1 MLEAAAILARLDAIM
16 SELAEFRAA
25 VAGAEADD
33 EKGTS
38 NCLYPWRRPGGRAHA
53 PSRCP
58 GAAPPRRHAFG
69 RRQREHALQ
78 VCKNLWRDLVISKG
92 DGRSFGNIMCVP
104 IEHDVHGVAA
114 RFKVSAPRHDQRF
127 CAPSAAYGANSSRAR
142 RRSASAGHRPA
153 HALSLV
159 RGSLPTRGNSHNP
172 SPSFCSPLIGPLNL
186 SSAASGTRFVPKPC
200 AGR

>member
-114 RFKVSAPRHDQRF
+114 RFKVQPRATISGSVHPRL
-127 CAPSAAYGANSSRAR
+127 RTERTAR
-142 RRSASAGHRPA
+142 GPGGGQPRR
-153 HALSLV
+153 
-159 RGSLPTRGNSHNP
+159 
-172 SPSFCSPLIGPLNL
+172 
-186 SSAASGTRFVPKPC
+186 GTGLLTPYPW
-200 AGR
+200 

>member
-1 MLEAAAILARLDAIM
+1 VLEAAAILARLDAIM

-69 RRQREHALQ
+69 RRQREHAL
-78 VCKNLWRDLVISKG
+78 
-92 DGRSFGNIMCVP
+92 
-104 IEHDVHGVAA
+104 
-114 RFKVSAPRHDQRF
+114 
-127 CAPSAAYGANSSRAR
+127 
-142 RRSASAGHRPA
+142 
-153 HALSLV
+153 
-159 RGSLPTRGNSHNP
+159 
-172 SPSFCSPLIGPLNL
+172 
-186 SSAASGTRFVPKPC
+186 
-200 AGR
+200 